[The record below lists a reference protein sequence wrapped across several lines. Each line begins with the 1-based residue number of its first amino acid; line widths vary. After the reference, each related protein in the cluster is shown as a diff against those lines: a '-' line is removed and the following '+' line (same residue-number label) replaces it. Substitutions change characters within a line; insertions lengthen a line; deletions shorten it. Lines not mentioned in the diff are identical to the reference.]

1 MTATAHS
8 PSRELGV
15 ARTATGP
22 RTRIVLVG
30 AGHTHIQVLRHWI
43 MHPAPAVNATLVVDT
58 PIAVYSGMA
67 PGLAAGQYER
77 HELEIDAVPLARRA
91 GVRVVLA
98 PCVGVEAA
106 ARRVLVDGR
115 APIAFDVASF
125 DVGSTVA
132 ALGLPG
138 VREYAVPTRPIN
150 RLAAE
155 VEGRI
160 EALTSAGAPT
170 DPGRARPG
178 QPRIVVVGSGA
189 GGIELAFCID
199 ARLRGLG
206 LEPRTTIV
214 EAGDGIL
221 PGYHPSLARRIEAAA
236 RRRGIETRLGA
247 EVAAVEADAVRLAG
261 GDRLDADLTFWVT
274 GAAAPAVFRGSDL
287 PLDDGGFVLTRST
300 LQVEGHDRIFAVGDC
315 ATLIDHPE
323 RARAG
328 VYAVRMG
335 PYLVDNLE
343 RLLAGRRLRRYR
355 PQSDFLSLLNLG
367 DGTAVGAKWGRSFEG
382 RWVMQ
387 LKDRIDRQFMDR
399 FQALDVSGAT
409 RSWFDG
415 MASGEAAGAGAGAAP
430 MFCGGCAAKVGPD
443 RLANALRRA
452 GLGAEPDAAADRRP
466 DARVILNAAT
476 PDDAVAY
483 RTPSGDRVVA
493 SLDAFPAFTDDPW
506 LVGRVAAV
514 NACSDLHATGIA
526 PAVAQAL
533 VTLPQ
538 TADGDEAEELLVQVL
553 AGARSALDAEDV
565 LLLGGHTNTGP
576 ELVVGFHVEGLADDD
591 RGAGAKAGG
600 ARGSPASA
608 SGRASDARAP
618 GPAPAEDR
626 LLLKSAV
633 RPGDELVLTKPLGT
647 GVLLAADRMGLCAGR
662 WLRSCLASMQTS
674 NRSAMEA
681 GRRADVA
688 AATDISGFGFAGHV
702 GEMALASGVDIEV
715 EVDAL
720 PALPGALALIERGE
734 RSTSHGQNTLL
745 PLPVERKAPAGP
757 RLELAFDP
765 QTAGGLVLAVA
776 PDRSDG
782 LVDDLRA
789 RGLASARVVA
799 RARAASETVPR
810 LILR

>member
-15 ARTATGP
+15 ARTAAGP

-43 MHPAPAVNATLVVDT
+43 MHPAPAVDATLVVDT

-106 ARRVLVDGR
+106 GRRVLVDGR
-115 APIAFDVASF
+115 APIAFDAASF

-132 ALGLPG
+132 ALDLPG
-138 VREYAVPTRPIN
+138 VREHAIPTRPIN

-160 EALTSAGAPT
+160 EALTSGGART
-170 DPGRARPG
+170 DERRERAA

-247 EVAAVEADAVRLAG
+247 EVAAVEAGAVRLAG
-261 GDRLDADLTFWVT
+261 GDRLGADLTFWVT

-287 PLDDGGFVLTRST
+287 PLDDGGFVLARST

-382 RWVMQ
+382 RWVMR

-399 FQALDVSGAT
+399 FQALDVAGAP
-409 RSWFDG
+409 RPWFDG
-415 MASGEAAGAGAGAAP
+415 MESGEAAGAGAHAAP

-443 RLANALRRA
+443 RLTNALRRA
-452 GLGAEPDAAADRRP
+452 GLGAEPDAAGGGRP

-514 NACSDLHATGIA
+514 NACSDLHATGVA

-565 LLLGGHTNTGP
+565 LLLGGHTNTGA
-576 ELVVGFHVEGLADDD
+576 ELVVGFHVEGLT
-591 RGAGAKAGG
+591 GN
-600 ARGSPASA
+600 
-608 SGRASDARAP
+608 GRND
-618 GPAPAEDR
+618 GPAPAGDR

-647 GVLLAADRMGLCAGR
+647 GVLLAADRMGLCTGR
-662 WLRSCLASMQTS
+662 WLRSCLAWMQTS

-720 PALPGALALIERGE
+720 PALPGALALLERGE

-745 PLPVERKAPAGP
+745 PLPVERKAAPGP

-799 RARAASETVPR
+799 RARAASEASPR